1 MELLGGDVCVVVVV
15 VEGHGRIFDGL
26 NGDDVV
32 RGEGGMARRE
42 EVFGLS

>member
-1 MELLGGDVCVVVVV
+1 MRCALLLLKDM
-15 VEGHGRIFDGL
+15 VEFLIDGL

-32 RGEGGMARRE
+32 RGGEGIARRG

>member
-1 MELLGGDVCVVVVV
+1 MGALLLLKDM
-15 VEGHGRIFDGL
+15 VEFLMVL

-32 RGEGGMARRE
+32 LGGGIARRE

>member
-1 MELLGGDVCVVVVV
+1 MRCALLLLLLLKDM
-15 VEGHGRIFDGL
+15 VEFLMGL

-32 RGEGGMARRE
+32 RGGGGIARRE

>member
-1 MELLGGDVCVVVVV
+1 MELLGGDGCVV

-32 RGEGGMARRE
+32 RGGGEGLHGVK

>member
-1 MELLGGDVCVVVVV
+1 MGALLLLLLLKDM
-15 VEGHGRIFDGL
+15 VEFFDGL

-32 RGEGGMARRE
+32 RGEGGIARRE